1 MTDYHASE
9 SFLGRPAAAQSDL
22 PDLNETGQTGNW
34 VFWSCL
40 LLALIWWG
48 SAGALFFLQAEAL
61 SLFAFPVPLLLCGS
75 VLLAIPGI
83 VLIMIGFIGRQSVRA
98 RAANRLILK
107 AATQLLAPAQS
118 ATREISTLADA
129 TREST
134 RTIDLTTSEALA
146 SMKAMHEALSAE
158 RLRAESVSYAMA
170 DNTRDLTSR
179 LADERKGLET
189 LTKAMEAQAD
199 MMREV
204 IPQQSAAM
212 VAAAKAAGEE
222 VRAADD
228 ALEVRLNH
236 LKQAGSTLAVRLTDL
251 DAIARNAAERTDG
264 LVQSIAA
271 IEDKLSRSDKTI
283 ERAEQSSAM
292 AVEAASSVG
301 QALQDAVSAA
311 LDGAREANEEI
322 DRISRQLHEDTAR
335 SITELRLAGIEATT
349 GQSATA
355 RAKRSRIDGA
365 ERPTTEP
372 ATPSD
377 VARNGKQ
384 TASVQ
389 QAVVLAS
396 EAPPATLRTEPSQP
410 LPPLTAP
417 TATDTDLFEG
427 TSSDTDTIVP
437 PNIHVDPAHKPA
449 QATGWSDIISDLDS
463 EARGGATGDLDQMDR
478 QEIAIGLIDRLQ
490 TSGIALPTIF
500 RPRDKKK
507 IAAASRKSA
516 KARRNATRDISGP
529 EVDRVY
535 NRIRK
540 DDELNAMAQAFVDLE
555 QAEALQA
562 LAETSGTARPASP
575 RLAAFLLTDAALT
588 AD

>member
-1 MTDYHASE
+1 MTDDHASE
-9 SFLGRPAAAQSDL
+9 SIPDRPLATQSDT
-22 PDLNETGQTGNW
+22 PGVDETAQTGNW

-40 LLALIWWG
+40 LMALIWLG
-48 SAGALFFLQAEAL
+48 SASAFFFLQTEAMNL
-61 SLFAFPVPLLLCGS
+61 AAVPLPLLICGS
-75 VLLAIPGI
+75 FLLAIPGI
-83 VLIMIGFIGRQSVRA
+83 VLIMVGFIGRQSVRA
-98 RAANRLILK
+98 RAANALILK

-118 ATREISTLADA
+118 ATREINTLADA
-129 TREST
+129 TRESA

-170 DNTRDLTSR
+170 DNARDLTSR

-228 ALEVRLNH
+228 ALETRLNH

-251 DAIARNAAERTDG
+251 DAIAKDAAERTDG

-271 IEDKLSRSDKTI
+271 IEDKLSRSDKTV

-301 QALQDAVSAA
+301 KALQDAVSAA

-322 DRISRQLHEDTAR
+322 DRISRKLHEDTAR

-349 GQSATA
+349 GQSAA
-355 RAKRSRIDGA
+355 ALPKRPGVNGA
-365 ERPTTEP
+365 ERPAAELAP
-372 ATPSD
+372 AALHT
-377 VARNGKQ
+377 
-384 TASVQ
+384 Q
-389 QAVVLAS
+389 QPAV
-396 EAPPATLRTEPSQP
+396 QP
-410 LPPLTAP
+410 LPPPTAP
-417 TATDTDLFEG
+417 TATDSDLFES
-427 TSSDTDTIVP
+427 TSADPEAIAP

-449 QATGWSDIISDLDS
+449 PATGWSDIISDLDS
-463 EARGGATGDLDQMDR
+463 EARSGTIAHIDDMDR

-516 KARRNATRDISGP
+516 QARRNATRNISGP

-540 DDELNAMAQAFVDLE
+540 DDELNAMAQAFIDLE

-575 RLAAFLLTDAALT
+575 RLAAFLLADAALT